1 MKSKSIATIARQVSL
16 SKVKSSQVTRW
27 SISWTLH
34 ESTTT
39 ARRRLGWLTTT
50 SLWGFRCG
58 LLPGRARWFP
68 RTSAQLHGSNSKN
81 SLHFPS
87 IPARLFCLFLFSP
100 RISWW
105 FAFFGRCPCTG
116 GTNSLLQIM
125 WDIID
130 YSMEVLKKFT
140 ATVENSQICMNDFFL
155 AAYWSWMKLLEIVI
169 NRHILI

>member
-1 MKSKSIATIARQVSL
+1 MIDQLDLARVHYHRQ
-16 SKVKSSQVTRW
+16 
-27 SISWTLH
+27 
-34 ESTTT
+34 TT
-39 ARRRLGWLTTT
+39 ARLTDHDVAVRIQMR
-50 SLWGFRCG
+50 SS
-58 LLPGRARWFP
+58 P
-68 RTSAQLHGSNSKN
+68 RPREMIPTTSAQLHGSNSKN

-155 AAYWSWMKLLEIVI
+155 AAYWSWMNFSLEYIWVTCKLLLVQHY
-169 NRHILI
+169 NWFF